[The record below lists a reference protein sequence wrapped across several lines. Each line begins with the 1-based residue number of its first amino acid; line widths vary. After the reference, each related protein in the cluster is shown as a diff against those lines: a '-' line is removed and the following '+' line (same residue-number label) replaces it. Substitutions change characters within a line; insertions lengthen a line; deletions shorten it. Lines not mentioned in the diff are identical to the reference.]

1 MAASLAAIQRPQIGA
16 SNTVYKS
23 GPLFISSKGLG
34 WTSWKK
40 RWFILTRTSLVFFKT
55 DPSVSPQKGGEV
67 NLTLGGID
75 LNSSGSVVVRE
86 DKKLL
91 TVLFPDGRDGR
102 AFTLKAESL
111 EDLYEWKAAL
121 EQALAQAP
129 NAALVIGQNGIF
141 RTEANNT
148 IEGSFNAWRDQRPL
162 KSSVVG
168 RPILLALEEIDGSPS
183 FLEKALQFLE
193 TNGTNVEGILRQSAD
208 VEEVERRVYEYEQ
221 GKTDFGPEEDPH
233 VVGDCVK
240 HVLRQLPSSPVPASC
255 CTALLEAYKIDH
267 NEARVKSLR
276 SAIVE
281 TFPEPNRRLLL
292 RILKMMHTIT
302 SHSFE
307 NRMTPSAVAAC
318 MSPLL
323 LRPLLAG
330 ECDLEGFDALED
342 NSAQL
347 LAAANAANNAQAI
360 VTALLEDYGNMIN
373 DEGLQRCSTSTDS
386 HIGES
391 GPENSSDEED
401 IEVKRPDL
409 RNVEIEDGETDDDN
423 GVMLS
428 RKPSES
434 SGYAGS
440 DLYDYKEYGVED
452 SDAESPKDIHC
463 SVESTDFPT
472 RVKRQIEEPFKDIE
486 IASVSPTENC
496 YQSGREAMPSV
507 SPSTPL
513 TAPRYT
519 TSAEKP
525 ANKNSGLST
534 GSAKRSSPWGRSS
547 GQKTPA
553 KGSFDGSGNDEL
565 LIQRLELMKD
575 ELRQRIAKEAKG
587 NAVLQASLE
596 RRKQALHERRLAL
609 EQDVGRLQE
618 QLQAERDLRSALEV
632 GLTISCG
639 HFSSQAA
646 DSKTRAELEEIAL
659 AEADVA
665 RLKQKVAELHHQ
677 LSQQRHHH
685 LSSLPDAQSHHQFL
699 QNHNTQLKSFQ
710 QDFDSILA
718 FVNQERNQ
726 RTDES
731 SLRAE
736 WRNGRGNNRQVPGS
750 PRLNEASLGIP
761 MEEVM
766 EYARHEHNNNHPPP
780 PAASAALMELTT
792 RLDFFKERRS
802 QLMQQIQNL
811 DLNYGTS
818 SSSSVHRSSSPP
830 WN

>member
-1 MAASLAAIQRPQIGA
+1 
-16 SNTVYKS
+16 
-23 GPLFISSKGLG
+23 
-34 WTSWKK
+34 
-40 RWFILTRTSLVFFKT
+40 
-55 DPSVSPQKGGEV
+55 
-67 NLTLGGID
+67 
-75 LNSSGSVVVRE
+75 
-86 DKKLL
+86 
-91 TVLFPDGRDGR
+91 
-102 AFTLKAESL
+102 
-111 EDLYEWKAAL
+111 
-121 EQALAQAP
+121 
-129 NAALVIGQNGIF
+129 
-141 RTEANNT
+141 
-148 IEGSFNAWRDQRPL
+148 
-162 KSSVVG
+162 
-168 RPILLALEEIDGSPS
+168 
-183 FLEKALQFLE
+183 
-193 TNGTNVEGILRQSAD
+193 
-208 VEEVERRVYEYEQ
+208 
-221 GKTDFGPEEDPH
+221 
-233 VVGDCVK
+233 
-240 HVLRQLPSSPVPASC
+240 
-255 CTALLEAYKIDH
+255 
-267 NEARVKSLR
+267 
-276 SAIVE
+276 
-281 TFPEPNRRLLL
+281 
-292 RILKMMHTIT
+292 
-302 SHSFE
+302 
-307 NRMTPSAVAAC
+307 
-318 MSPLL
+318 
-323 LRPLLAG
+323 
-330 ECDLEGFDALED
+330 
-342 NSAQL
+342 
-347 LAAANAANNAQAI
+347 
-360 VTALLEDYGNMIN
+360 
-373 DEGLQRCSTSTDS
+373 
-386 HIGES
+386 
-391 GPENSSDEED
+391 
-401 IEVKRPDL
+401 
-409 RNVEIEDGETDDDN
+409 
-423 GVMLS
+423 
-428 RKPSES
+428 
-434 SGYAGS
+434 
-440 DLYDYKEYGVED
+440 
-452 SDAESPKDIHC
+452 
-463 SVESTDFPT
+463 
-472 RVKRQIEEPFKDIE
+472 
-486 IASVSPTENC
+486 
-496 YQSGREAMPSV
+496 MPSV
-507 SPSTPL
+507 SPGTPL

-525 ANKNSGLST
+525 VNKTAGLST
-534 GSAKRSSPWGRSS
+534 VSSKRSSPWGRGSVRP
-547 GQKTPA
+547 KTPA

-632 GLTISCG
+632 GLSSSCG

-761 MEEVM
+761 MEEFSPVM
-766 EYARHEHNNNHPPP
+766 EYARHEHNHPP

-802 QLMQQIQNL
+802 QLMQQIHNL
-811 DLNYGTS
+811 DLSYG